1 MKSSPLNDKHLALNA
16 KMADF
21 GGWMMPIEYP
31 GAGVLAEHAAVRERV
46 GLFDVSHLGKASVVG
61 QGALDFLN
69 QCLTN
74 DLNKIEDG
82 SAQYTLLCT
91 PDGGVIDDLIA
102 YRKSAHDFFLVP
114 NASNTTDVVKVL
126 KEQAPAGIEVINL
139 HSEFAVLAIQGPLA
153 PQVLA
158 QLGIKTDID
167 YMAFTHVSISGADVI
182 VCRTG
187 YTGELG
193 YELLP
198 KVADASRVWDA
209 ITEVIAPMGGLVC
222 GLGARDTLRTEMGY
236 PLHGHELSLQISPVE
251 ASAGWAVGW
260 KKDSFIG
267 SDILKGQREGG
278 ATRKSFAIKS
288 LDRGIPRAGM
298 SVKNLNGENVG
309 EITSGTFSPSL
320 KIGIGLA
327 LLKSDI
333 EIGQT
338 LVIDVRGRD
347 SQCEVVKLPFVTS
360 HVR

>member
-91 PDGGVIDDLIA
+91 PDGGVVDDLIA
-102 YRKSAHDFFLVP
+102 YRNSANDFFLVP

-126 KEQAPAGIEVINL
+126 KEQAPSGIEVTNL
-139 HSEFAVLAIQGPLA
+139 HNEFAVLAIQGPLA
-153 PQVLA
+153 PQVLS

>member
-126 KEQAPAGIEVINL
+126 KEQAPAGIEVTNL
-139 HSEFAVLAIQGPLA
+139 HNEFAVLAIQGPLA

>member
-16 KMADF
+16 KMGDF

-69 QCLTN
+69 ECLTN
-74 DLNKIEDG
+74 DLNKIDNG

-91 PDGGVIDDLIA
+91 PDGGVVDDLIA
-102 YRKSAHDFFLVP
+102 YRNSANDFFLVP

-126 KEQAPAGIEVINL
+126 QEKAPAGIEVKNL
-139 HSEFAVLAIQGPLA
+139 HNEFAVLAIQGPLA
-153 PQVLA
+153 PQVLS
-158 QLGIKTDID
+158 QLGIMTDID
-167 YMAFTHVSISGADVI
+167 YMAFTHVLISGADVI

-198 KVADASRVWDA
+198 KVEDAARVWDA
-209 ITEVIAPMGGLVC
+209 IAAVIAPMGGLVC

-251 ASAGWAVGW
+251 ASASWAVGW
-260 KKDSFIG
+260 KKESFIG
-267 SDILKGQREGG
+267 SEILKGQKEGG
-278 ATRKSFAIKS
+278 ASRKSFAIKS

-298 SVKNLNGENVG
+298 SVKNSSGEIVG

-327 LLKSDI
+327 LLKSDV

-347 SQCEVVKLPFVTS
+347 SKCEVVKLPFVTS

>member
-74 DLNKIEDG
+74 DLNKIENG

-91 PDGGVIDDLIA
+91 PDGGVVDDLIA
-102 YRKSAHDFFLVP
+102 YRNSADDFFLVP

-126 KEQAPAGIEVINL
+126 QEKAPAGIEVKNL
-139 HSEFAVLAIQGPLA
+139 HNEFAVLAVQGPLA

-158 QLGIKTDID
+158 QLGIMTDID

-198 KVADASRVWDA
+198 KVQDASRVWDA
-209 ITEVIAPMGGLVC
+209 ITDVIAPMGGLVC

-251 ASAGWAVGW
+251 ASASWAVGW
-260 KKDSFIG
+260 KKESFIG
-267 SDILKGQREGG
+267 SEILKGQKEGG
-278 ATRKSFAIKS
+278 ASRKSFAIKS

-298 SVKNLNGENVG
+298 SVKNSKGEIVG

-327 LLKSDI
+327 LLNSDV